1 MAILGNPIL
10 LSGGSSGGGS
20 LNIFSGL
27 NEPTTKHGIWIKSEQ
42 AITNVVQDN
51 DIWTPNTFYDTGVKI
66 ATDKNFFVNNMST
79 NKVFYYNGYIYKF
92 QNNTFGTGLYKAP
105 VNTAVFTLVNAS
117 IELPLYGA
125 AQDIKNPRYVYGVTG
140 SYSQSSTGYLH
151 KYDLETGT
159 DTSLGGC
166 HYYYQWINS
175 SQDGVIYNNS
185 FYGFYCTNSSN
196 SVSDKPSYVFKRAL
210 NGAAFSIENI
220 LDVSTYSHPKMEII
234 GNNLYIMHINSSSN
248 LAVTKVNLETKSSTV
263 MSLSGSINLG
273 ISQLFGVFYT
283 TDNANKIYIMC
294 PQYGTNATKMFVL
307 NVDTGVVSSY
317 SMSSGIKGVMYGYG
331 SMLYN
336 NGTIYVYN
344 VSKSSDTD
352 YGIFQFKITGKSY
365 TTGTLAIVRTSNND
379 GVYETELVS
388 PENRFTGTYNLLTT
402 GYNMV
407 YQSIGGQLVSSHPVY
422 NGNGSSW
429 VQIR

>member
-10 LSGGSSGGGS
+10 LSGGSRGGE
-20 LNIFSGL
+20 LNIFSGST
-27 NEPTTKHGIWIKSEQ
+27 EPQTKHGIWIKSEQ
-42 AITNVVQDN
+42 AITNIVQDN
-51 DIWTPNTFYDTGVKI
+51 DIWTPNTFYDTGVQI
-66 ATDKNFFVNNMST
+66 NTNTNFFVNNLST

-92 QNNTFGTGLYKAP
+92 QNNAIGQGLYKAP

-117 IELPLYGA
+117 ATIPTYGA

-140 SYSQSSTGYLH
+140 STSQSSVGVVH

-166 HYYYQWINS
+166 HYYYQWS
-175 SQDGVIYNNS
+175 SSNQAGVIYNDS
-185 FYGFYCTNSSN
+185 LYGFYCTSSGN
-196 SVSDKPSYVFKRAL
+196 SVSDKPSYVFKKAL

-220 LDVSTYSHPKMEII
+220 LDTSTYSHPKMEIV
-234 GNNLYIMHINSSSN
+234 GSNLYIMHINSSSN

-263 MSLSGSINLG
+263 MSLSGDLNLG
-273 ISQLFGVFYT
+273 ISQSLYMFHT

-317 SMSSGIKGVMYGYG
+317 SLPSGIKGVMYGYG

-336 NGTIYVYN
+336 NGVIYVYG
-344 VSKSSDTD
+344 VSKSTDTN
-352 YGIFQFKITGKSY
+352 YGIYQFKITGKSY

-388 PENRFTGTYNLLTT
+388 PKDRISGTYNMFTT

>member
-27 NEPTTKHGIWIKSEQ
+27 TEPTTKYGIWIKSEQ
-42 AITNVVQDN
+42 AVTNVVQDN
-51 DIWTPNTFYDTGVKI
+51 DIWTPNTFYDTNVKI
-66 ATDKNFFVNNMST
+66 NTNTNFFVNNLST

-92 QNNTFGTGLYKAP
+92 QNNAIGQGLYKAP
-105 VNTAVFTLVNAS
+105 VNTAVFTVLNANAT
-117 IELPLYGA
+117 IPIYGA

-140 SYSQSSTGYLH
+140 SYSSSSMGVLH

-166 HYYYQWINS
+166 HYYYQWYNS
-175 SQDGVIYNNS
+175 CQDGVIYNNS
-185 FYGFYCTNSSN
+185 FYGFYCDSSATATTN
-196 SVSDKPSYVFKRAL
+196 KPTYVFKKAL
-210 NGAAFSIENI
+210 SGSAFSIENI
-220 LDVSTYSHPKMEII
+220 LNTSNLQYPKLQLV
-234 GNNLYIMHINSSSN
+234 GTNLYVMTINSSN
-248 LAVTKVNLETKSSTV
+248 LSVIKVNLETKQSTT
-263 MSLSGSINLG
+263 MSLSGDINLG
-273 ISQLFGVFYT
+273 VSNSMYLISAS
-283 TDNANKIYIMC
+283 DNANKIYIMC
-294 PQYGTNATKMFVL
+294 PEYNNNAKKMFVL

-317 SMSSGIKGVMYGYG
+317 SMPSSIKGSMYGYS

-336 NGTIYVYN
+336 NGVIYVYS

-352 YGIFQFKITGKSY
+352 YGIYQFKITGKSY

-422 NGNGSSW
+422 NGNGTSW